1 MKKITKLST
10 LLFCLITP
18 LTIFSQTPG
27 ATIIRIEDGVSS
39 RCVNRNEDAIQI
51 GLVGMKISK
60 KKNWF
65 KEQTQA
71 GVQVGVRIEGMDAEY
86 NTKATE
92 FTQVYVVDVKEYD
105 KGSILLPIEGNI
117 VRYFPLQNKGV
128 FFNGIDL
135 SISLM
140 QRKDDA
146 PFGIV
151 VKELVNFTKQFPL
164 PTNPFDPAIKTLA
177 NFTSNLLSPA
187 NDEGNK
193 INRPAPVSTI
203 NLPFSPI
210 ANCSENSFQEKT
222 GVFAVI
228 YGSNEVTEE
237 GYVDINKTTDYAY
250 KLQTSPSRAIL
261 VAKKD
266 KQGKLSSFKPLHNE
280 FIMFYLNSFS
290 TNPTSPKTVL
300 TMTPNTDTK
309 INSKDAETLLEDT
322 EWYKTASSEF
332 KDKYKMILSDIEN
345 KDKFGTYEFIKGNK
359 VANAE
364 LFKSDA
370 AIIDYVE
377 ATRRLINLGLEEQIK
392 ELPELPVFLQKK

>member
-1 MKKITKLST
+1 MKKMTKLAI
-10 LLFCLITP
+10 LIFCLITP
-18 LTIFSQTPG
+18 WAVFSQTPG

-105 KGSILLPIEGNI
+105 KGSILIPIEGNI

-128 FFNGIDL
+128 FYNGIDL
-135 SISLM
+135 SISLI
-140 QRKDDA
+140 QKKNDA
-146 PFGIV
+146 PFGV
-151 VKELVNFTKQFPL
+151 AVKELVNFTKQFPL

-177 NFTSNLLSPA
+177 NFTSSLLSPS
-187 NDEGNK
+187 NDEGNG

-203 NLPFSPI
+203 NLPFSPV

-228 YGSNEVTEE
+228 YGSSETAEE
-237 GYVDINKTTDYAY
+237 GYVDIYKTTDYAF
-250 KLQTSPSRAIL
+250 KLQTKPSRAIL

-266 KQGKLSSFKPLHNE
+266 AQGNLAPYKPLHNE
-280 FIMFYLNSFS
+280 FIMFYLNAFA
-290 TNPTSPKTVL
+290 TNPTSPKTVI

-309 INSKDAETLLEDT
+309 INSKDVEAIIDIAG
-322 EWYKTASSEF
+322 WYKVASSDFQE
-332 KDKYKMILSDIEN
+332 KYKKVIAGIEN
-345 KDKFGTYEFIKGNK
+345 KEHM
-359 VANAE
+359 E
-364 LFKSDA
+364 LFKFYDNKTTTDLELLQSDA
-370 AIIDYVE
+370 AIIDYAE
-377 ATRRLINLGLEEQIK
+377 ATRRLVNLGLEEQIT
-392 ELPELPVFLQKK
+392 ELPELPVFLKKK